1 MHAPYAAQYWVM
13 GGSGAGSGGSLT
25 LDAAFACS
33 DEPAAAPDA
42 PISAVVAVVAV
53 DAGVAAVVAVFG
65 TPAAGA
71 LAGRDTEAPAPVA
84 AVVTGSLAPGA
95 VAAAGMLALVGV
107 AEKVL
112 GGSGGRDGTPVDV
125 ALVAG

>member
-25 LDAAFACS
+25 LDAAFAS
-33 DEPAAAPDA
+33 ADEPAAAPDA
-42 PISAVVAVVAV
+42 PISAAVAADASVVTVVAVLGRAATGALAGCAEVP
-53 DAGVAAVVAVFG
+53 AGVAAVA
-65 TPAAGA
+65 
-71 LAGRDTEAPAPVA
+71 
-84 AVVTGSLAPGA
+84 TGSLAPGA
-95 VAAAGMLALVGV
+95 VAADGMLALIGA

-125 ALVAG
+125 ALLAG